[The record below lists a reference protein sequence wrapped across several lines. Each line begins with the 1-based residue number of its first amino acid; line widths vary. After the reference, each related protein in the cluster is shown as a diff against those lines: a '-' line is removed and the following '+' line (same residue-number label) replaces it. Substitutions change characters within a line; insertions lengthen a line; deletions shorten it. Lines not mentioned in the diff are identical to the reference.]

1 MQVLF
6 TDLIAVTLV
15 LVVATGALII
25 SARSHARLEK
35 ENRFLRNQ
43 AREMRKQIANR
54 VEKPF

>member
-1 MQVLF
+1 MLV

-35 ENRFLRNQ
+35 ENNYLRGQ
-43 AREMRKQIANR
+43 VREMRKQIANR
-54 VEKPF
+54 VERPF